1 MSTSSELL
9 DKKIR
14 VVVGGMAI
22 EWDLENGQCTW
33 AGVPSV
39 SMFLPS
45 SVVGLMSGFQRMAGT
60 ERFNL
65 AVESGGRL
73 SIDDDWT
80 YISGYPTFEEG
91 FKALGV
97 GAATAGWGVWHVLSL
112 DRERKEARFRVVN
125 GWESVYQK
133 ELDVCWGSSMIAGKL
148 AGYCTRL
155 FEEECDVEQTSFAA
169 RGDAHDEFTVRPA
182 TTSLED
188 RLQRLLDEERA
199 TKTDL
204 AIALHKLKREVDE
217 RARIAEELQRTEQ
230 ELRDKLSL
238 IERQQH
244 ELRALAT
251 PIIQVWDGVL
261 TLPMIGVLDSARTA
275 EVMDTL
281 LEAIVRTGSRF
292 AILDLTGVELV
303 DTKTASYLLD
313 LVAAI
318 RLLGAEGIVAG
329 IRSTVAQTIVSL
341 GLDLVNIT
349 TLGNL
354 RAALQYCIRR
364 MSNERE
370 AGTTHASL

>member
-1 MSTSSELL
+1 MDTSSPSS

-14 VVVGGMAI
+14 VVVEGMAV
-22 EWDLENGQCTW
+22 EWDLDSGQCTW

-80 YISGYPTFEEG
+80 YLSGYPTFEEG
-91 FKALGV
+91 FKALGL
-97 GAATAGWGVWHVLSL
+97 GAATAGWGVWQVISL
-112 DRERKEARFRVVN
+112 DRERKEARFRVAN
-125 GWESVYQK
+125 GWESLYQR
-133 ELDVCWGSSMIAGKL
+133 ELDVCWGSSMMAGKL

-155 FEEECDVEQTSFAA
+155 FGQECDVEQTSFAA

-182 TTSLED
+182 TTSLEE

-204 AIALHKLKREVDE
+204 AIALHKLKREVEE
-217 RARIAEELQRTEQ
+217 RARIAEELQRTEH
-230 ELRDKLSL
+230 ELREKLSL

-261 TLPMIGVLDSARTA
+261 TLPLIGTIDGVRAGVITEELLD
-275 EVMDTL
+275 
-281 LEAIVRTGSRF
+281 AIVRTGSRY
-292 AILDLTGVELV
+292 AILDMTGVDSIDGE
-303 DTKTASYLLD
+303 TAD
-313 LVAAI
+313 HVI
-318 RLLGAEGIVAG
+318 RIIRAVELLGAKGVITGVRPAVAAL
-329 IRSTVAQTIVSL
+329 ITSL
-341 GLDLVNIT
+341 GLDLAAVT
-349 TLGNL
+349 TLRNL
-354 RAALQYCIRR
+354 REGLRMCIR
-364 MSNERE
+364 SLSDAP
-370 AGTTHASL
+370 AGGEVGGR

>member
-9 DKKIR
+9 DKRIR
-14 VVVGGMAI
+14 VDVGGMAI

-155 FEEECDVEQTSFAA
+155 FGEECDVEQTSFAA

-188 RLQRLLDEERA
+188 RLQHLLDEERA

-204 AIALHKLKREVDE
+204 AIALHKLKREVEE

-261 TLPMIGVLDSARTA
+261 TLPLIGTLDGVRAGVIT
-275 EVMDTL
+275 EEL
-281 LEAIVRTGSRF
+281 LDAIVRTGSRY
-292 AILDLTGVELV
+292 AILDMTGVDSIDGE
-303 DTKTASYLLD
+303 TAD
-313 LVAAI
+313 HVI
-318 RLLGAEGIVAG
+318 RIIRAVELLGAKGVITGVRPAVAAL
-329 IRSTVAQTIVSL
+329 ITSL
-341 GLDLVNIT
+341 GLELSAVT
-349 TLGNL
+349 TLRNL
-354 RAALQYCIRR
+354 REGLRMCIQSLSDKPAAV
-364 MSNERE
+364 
-370 AGTTHASL
+370 

>member
-1 MSTSSELL
+1 MSTISELL
-9 DKKIR
+9 DKRIR
-14 VVVGGMAI
+14 VVVGGMAV

-73 SIDDDWT
+73 SIDDDWD

-155 FEEECDVEQTSFAA
+155 FGEECDVEQTSFAA
-169 RGDAHDEFTVRPA
+169 RGDACDEFTVRPA

-261 TLPMIGVLDSARTA
+261 TLPLIGTLDGVRAGVIT
-275 EVMDTL
+275 EEL
-281 LEAIVRTGSRF
+281 LDAIVRTGSRY
-292 AILDLTGVELV
+292 AILDMTGVDSIDGE
-303 DTKTASYLLD
+303 TAD
-313 LVAAI
+313 HVI
-318 RLLGAEGIVAG
+318 RIIRAVELLGAKGVITGVRPAVAAL
-329 IRSTVAQTIVSL
+329 ITSL
-341 GLDLVNIT
+341 GLELSAVT
-349 TLGNL
+349 TQRNL
-354 RAALQYCIRR
+354 REGLRMCIQSLSDKRAAV
-364 MSNERE
+364 
-370 AGTTHASL
+370 